1 MKKTVLAIGLVLAL
15 SLSAAASFEFY
26 GGGSYNT
33 FDPEALN
40 ALIKE
45 ANDWAEDS
53 RIQGRTDVGWM

>member
-33 FDPEALN
+33 FDPEELN
-40 ALIKE
+40 EYQGNKRG
-45 ANDWAEDS
+45 S
-53 RIQGRTDVGWM
+53 RNGKVVIYWTT

>member
-33 FDPEALN
+33 FDPAALN
-40 ALIKE
+40 ESDQGNGKRG
-45 ANDWAEDS
+45 S
-53 RIQGRTDVGWM
+53 RGVGR

>member
-33 FDPEALN
+33 FDPESLN
-40 ALIKE
+40 DLTGK
-45 ANDWAEDS
+45 
-53 RIQGRTDVGWM
+53 R